1 MLDREFETRVSGV
14 RILSS
19 RRSKKASS
27 KRQQGGSSQ
36 QRPESANQPDPSDG
50 VVFYAL
56 LYLAFF
62 VVCLTAYHSALDG
75 SFLSDDEHYVLNNAF
90 VHDISVDNAIAI
102 LDPTGTP
109 AKLVENYAPV
119 HLFIYA
125 LEWQW
130 FERDT
135 TGYHAVNIALHAL
148 ASLLLMIVL
157 RGGGISRAPALLGSV
172 FFLLHPA
179 NVEAV
184 AWISQLKTPAAMILC
199 LLALIAQRS
208 RPALAAGLFALALF
222 AKPTAAVALFVLAL
236 SAWQSKRNEQD
247 SKPSQWGWIGLW
259 VFVLV
264 AFAVAEFW
272 AFNQTAGQAP
282 VLYAD
287 PIVRMRTVCAIA
299 LRYFAMAIFSSGL
312 SVFHEPP
319 PAASWFDPWW
329 LGSLVLLSCLALR
342 TGFVLMRGR
351 TEALYWVWA
360 AVSFA
365 PICGIIPLPF
375 PMADRYLYFILPG
388 LIGAVLFA
396 GRDHFEG
403 FIDKLGGNFAPSMIR
418 RVLAGLAIVWIVGNF
433 FVVQERAA
441 VWRSGFTMMAD
452 AEKHYPAGMAAQ
464 TRIAHRLALAGD
476 AEGAVAAL
484 LAARARGYNRL
495 DHLLSEQSY
504 DRIRN
509 SPQFKTLVG
518 DLAREWIERYEQ
530 IEAPDQFEYRVMAQ
544 AYIVL
549 DDLETAIHK
558 IEAGIEVAG
567 PITEELT
574 DDLAD
579 LLRVK
584 RIRESRL
591 PDRP

>member
-1 MLDREFETRVSGV
+1 M
-14 RILSS
+14 SS

-27 KRQQGGSSQ
+27 KRQPGGSSQ
-36 QRPESANQPDPSDG
+36 QRPQSAKQPDPSDG
-50 VVFYAL
+50 AIFYAL

-62 VVCLTAYHSALDG
+62 VVCLAAYYSALDG

-90 VHDISVDNAIAI
+90 VHDINVDNAIAI

-125 LEWQW
+125 LQWQW

-135 TGYHAVNIALHAL
+135 TGYHIVNIALHAL

-157 RGGGISRAPALLGSV
+157 RGGGISRTPALLGSA

-184 AWISQLKTPAAMILC
+184 AWISQQKTPTALILC

-208 RPALAAGLFALALF
+208 RPATAAGLFALALF
-222 AKPTAAVALFVLAL
+222 AKPTAAVAVFVLAL
-236 SAWQSKRNEQD
+236 AAWQSRRNE
-247 SKPSQWGWIGLW
+247 PAAATPRWAWIGLW
-259 VFVLV
+259 LLVLV

-287 PIVRMRTVCAIA
+287 PIVRLRTTIAIA
-299 LRYFAMAIFSSGL
+299 LRYFAMALFSSGL

-342 TGFVLMRGR
+342 TGFTLVRGR

-396 GRDHFEG
+396 GRDLFDAVMDKFGHNFEP
-403 FIDKLGGNFAPSMIR
+403 LMLR
-418 RVLAGLAIVWIVGNF
+418 RILAGLAIVWVLGNF
-433 FVVQERAA
+433 FLVQERAT

-452 AEKHYPAGMAAQ
+452 AEKHYPQGMAAQ
-464 TRIAHRLALAGD
+464 TRIARRLALVGD
-476 AEGAVAAL
+476 AQGAVDAL

-495 DHLLSEQSY
+495 DHLLNEQSY
-504 DRIRN
+504 DRIRQ
-509 SPQFKTLVG
+509 SAEFKALVD
-518 DLAREWIERYEQ
+518 DLASEWIERFEQ
-530 IEAPDQFEYRVMAQ
+530 IEEPDQFEYRVMAQ

-549 DDLETAIHK
+549 DDLETAIRK
-558 IEAGIEVAG
+558 IEAGLRVSG
-567 PITEELT
+567 PITQELAG
-574 DDLAD
+574 DLDD